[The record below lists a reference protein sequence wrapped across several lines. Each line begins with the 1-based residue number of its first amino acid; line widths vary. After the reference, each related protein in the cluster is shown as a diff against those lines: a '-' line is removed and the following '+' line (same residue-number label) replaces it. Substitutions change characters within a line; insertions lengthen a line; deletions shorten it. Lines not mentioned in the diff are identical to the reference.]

1 MQVGPAY
8 NAEILEHVGNQ
19 EAGEGKERG
28 GEGGIEQR
36 NALEKAPAESVT
48 EAALCR
54 RMGRV
59 EAHLPSPQCP
69 PPARCEKDLV
79 P

>member
-1 MQVGPAY
+1 M
-8 NAEILEHVGNQ
+8 VGNQ
-19 EAGEGKERG
+19 EAREGKERG

-36 NALEKAPAESVT
+36 NALEKAPAEKAPA
-48 EAALCR
+48 EKAADF
-54 RMGRV
+54 V
-59 EAHLPSPQCP
+59 EALGEEKPHLPSPLCP